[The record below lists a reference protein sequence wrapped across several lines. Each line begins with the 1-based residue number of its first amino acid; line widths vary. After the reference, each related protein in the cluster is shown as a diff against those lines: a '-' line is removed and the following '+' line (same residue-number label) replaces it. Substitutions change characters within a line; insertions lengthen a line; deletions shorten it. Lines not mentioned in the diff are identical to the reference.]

1 MMRKKSLQEKQL
13 IGLKESRHMANTP
26 PQGFTRLAGSER
38 TLPAHTRW
46 IEPVDPHQHIEVS
59 VYLRD
64 PAAGELA
71 ESTDAHAQQPGQQLS
86 RAEYIARHSATPE
99 DLARIEQFAHQH
111 HLSVT
116 EVNPASRKVVLA
128 GTVGHM
134 SAAFATELHH
144 YEHNGQR
151 FRGRSGYLHVPNEV
165 DQVIEGVFGLD
176 NRPQAQPHLRV
187 AKPVG
192 TPQARPNGYT
202 PPQLA
207 QLYDFPTGVDGTGE
221 CVALIELG
229 GGYNE
234 QDLTTFF
241 QQLGIAKPQVIS
253 VGVDGGK
260 NSPGDPNGAD
270 GEVALDIEVVGGVA
284 PGTRIAV
291 YFAPNTDRGFIDAIT
306 QAVHDTT
313 NNPSVIS
320 ISWGSPEVNWTSQA
334 MTTMDQA
341 FQTAAALGI
350 TVCVAAGDNG
360 SSDGVSDQKAHVDFP
375 ASSPNALGCGGTR
388 LDAASGTV
396 SDEVVWNET
405 ANGEGATGG
414 GISDTFPLP
423 SWQAN
428 AKIPPSINDQH
439 VGRGVP
445 DVAGDADPQTG
456 YQVYFDGQSTPI
468 GGTSAVAPLWAGLIA
483 LINQKRGKAVGY
495 LNPYLYQNYQQLA
508 QSKALR
514 DVTSGNNGGYSASSG
529 WDACTGLGS
538 PDGAQ
543 LLQALLASQS

>member
-1 MMRKKSLQEKQL
+1 MPD
-13 IGLKESRHMANTP
+13 TP
-26 PQGFTRLAGSER
+26 PHGFVRLAGSER
-38 TLPAHTRW
+38 TLPAHARW
-46 IEPVDPHQHIEVS
+46 IEPVNPHEHIEVS

-64 PAAGELA
+64 PAANEA
-71 ESTDAHAQQPGQQLS
+71 SESISSPAQQVN
-86 RAEYIARHSATPE
+86 RAEYIARHSATRE
-99 DLARIEQFAHQH
+99 DIARIEHFARQH

-128 GTVGHM
+128 GTISHM
-134 SAAFATELHH
+134 SAAFATELHR
-144 YEHNGQR
+144 YEHNGQQ
-151 FRGRSGYLHVPNEV
+151 FRGRSGYLHVPGEV
-165 DQVIEGVFGLD
+165 EQIIDGVFGLD
-176 NRPQAQPHLRV
+176 DRPQAQPHLRL
-187 AKPVG
+187 ARPVSG
-192 TPQARPNGYT
+192 APQARPNGYT

-207 QLYDFPTGVDGTGE
+207 QLYDFPSGVDGTGE

-229 GGYNE
+229 GGYND
-234 QDLTTFF
+234 QDLTTYF

-253 VGVDGGK
+253 VGVDGGT

-284 PGTRIAV
+284 PGARIAV
-291 YFAPNTDRGFIDAIT
+291 YFAPNTDRGFLDAIT

-320 ISWGSPEVNWTSQA
+320 ISWGGPESGWTSQA

-341 FQTAAALGI
+341 FQTAASLGI

-360 SSDGVSDQKAHVDFP
+360 SGDGVNDQKAHVDFP
-375 ASSPNALGCGGTR
+375 ASSPNVLGCGGTR
-388 LDAASGTV
+388 LDASGNQV

-405 ANGEGATGG
+405 TTGEGATGG
-414 GISDTFPLP
+414 GVSDAFPLP

-428 AKIPPSINDQH
+428 AHVPPSINDQH

-468 GGTSAVAPLWAGLIA
+468 GGTSAVAPLWAGLVA
-483 LINQKRGKAVGY
+483 LINQKRGKAVGF
-495 LNPYLYQNYQQLA
+495 LNPYLYQNYQQLS

-514 DVTSGNNGGYSASSG
+514 DVTSGNNGGYSAGPG
-529 WDACTGLGS
+529 WDACTGLGT

-543 LLQALLASQS
+543 LLQALLSAQG